1 MQRRLF
7 NKSTK
12 NWWTQTRKSWFLYK
26 SNWRISS
33 LQSQSRHRFKSTSRK
48 SFKWLSNG
56 EIQRWRGPVSAFY
69 LIGIWPISYGVF
81 IGIVENHIELSC
93 VKLVNEELTS
103 KLVAMEQKLN
113 DILASQITTKAW
125 ILIIPILIES
135 LTWNTMGPGTVCPS
149 TLNQFISRTVW
160 F

>member
-1 MQRRLF
+1 MQRSLF

-12 NWWTQTRKSWFLYK
+12 NWWTQTRKSWFLYQ
-26 SNWRISS
+26 SNRRISS
-33 LQSQSRHRFKSTSRK
+33 LQSQSRHGFKSTSRK

-113 DILASQITTKAW
+113 DILASQITTKVW
-125 ILIIPILIES
+125 ILMGSSLNYWKPFGFKNSFES
-135 LTWNTMGPGTVCPS
+135 
-149 TLNQFISRTVW
+149 
-160 F
+160 